1 MNTSERIHTINK
13 GVELLLSNNQ
23 DIISLVSI
31 GSFSQNS
38 IDQFSDIDLYL
49 FTNNP
54 KKYLDKEN
62 HSWINP
68 LGKIISRR
76 VFKDLQE
83 GVDKNKVI
91 LEDGLMYDLTII
103 DIKKIKLISYYL
115 KLKNIGLK
123 LLLPGFLQKS
133 VEGSILKFY
142 DTIKRGYKIHVD
154 KINLKEI
161 LERTITFSETITLD
175 KKLDKKIFFQH
186 YNFFWQSCYTASI
199 KLIRKDF
206 YFTIL
211 TYDNYIKK
219 ELVRMI
225 EWEAALNKKSTD
237 VFYNGL
243 KIYDWSG
250 EEIYH
255 DLYGTLLSD
264 NINNMQNSL
273 IKTAELYQKFSTIV
287 ANEYN
292 FSLNKEFENFVID
305 FIKNVA
311 IPEVLNN
318 KEILSENT

>member
-1 MNTSERIHTINK
+1 MNASERIHTINK
-13 GVELLLSNNQ
+13 GIELLLSTNL

-54 KKYLDKEN
+54 KKYLDNEN
-62 HSWINP
+62 YSWINP

-76 VFKDLQE
+76 VFKDFHE

-123 LLLPGFLQKS
+123 WLLPRFLQNS
-133 VEGSILKFY
+133 VEGNILKFY
-142 DTIKRGYKIHVD
+142 ETIKRGYKIHVD
-154 KINLKEI
+154 KINLKNI
-161 LERTITFSETITLD
+161 LERTITFSDTITLD
-175 KKLDKKIFFQH
+175 KKLDKKIFLQH
-186 YNFFWQSCYTASI
+186 YNFFWQSCYTASV

-211 TYDNYIKK
+211 TYDHYIKK
-219 ELVRMI
+219 ELIRMI
-225 EWEAALNKKSTD
+225 EWDASLKKRSTD
-237 VFYNGL
+237 VFYDSL

-250 EEIYH
+250 EETCD
-255 DLYGTLLSD
+255 DLYRTLLSD
-264 NINNMQNSL
+264 NIYNMQNSL
-273 IKTAELYQKFSTIV
+273 IKTAELYQKFSTSV
-287 ANEYN
+287 SKEYK

-311 IPEVLNN
+311 IPENEKKQQSSSCPN
-318 KEILSENT
+318 

>member
-1 MNTSERIHTINK
+1 MDTLERIDKINE
-13 GVELLLSNNQ
+13 GVKLLLSNNQ
-23 DIISLVSI
+23 DIVSLISI

-38 IDQFSDIDLYL
+38 IDQFSDIDLYI

-54 KKYLDKEN
+54 KKYLDNEN

-68 LGKIISRR
+68 LGKIISIR
-76 VFKDLQE
+76 VFKDFQE
-83 GVDKNKVI
+83 GVDKNKIV

-115 KLKNIGLK
+115 KLKNVGL
-123 LLLPGFLQKS
+123 LWLLPKFLQNS
-133 VEGSILKFY
+133 IEGNILKFY
-142 DTIKRGYKIHVD
+142 ETIKRGYKIHVD
-154 KINLKEI
+154 KINLKNI
-161 LERTITFSETITLD
+161 LERTIGFSNTITLD

-186 YNFFWQSCYTASI
+186 YNFFWQSCYTASV

-211 TYDNYIKK
+211 TYDHNMKK
-219 ELVRMI
+219 ELIRMI
-225 EWEAALNKKSTD
+225 EWDATLKKKSTD
-237 VFYNGL
+237 VFYNSL

-250 EEIYH
+250 EETCD

-264 NINNMQNSL
+264 NIYNMQNSL

-287 ANEYN
+287 AKEYK

-311 IPEVLNN
+311 IPENEKQESPSCRN
-318 KEILSENT
+318 

>member
-1 MNTSERIHTINK
+1 MNASERIDTINK
-13 GVELLLSNNQ
+13 GIELLLSVNE

-54 KKYLDKEN
+54 KKYLDNEN
-62 HSWINP
+62 CSWINP

-76 VFKDLQE
+76 VFKDFQE

-103 DIKKIKLISYYL
+103 HIKKIMLISYYL
-115 KLKNIGLK
+115 KLNNIGLK
-123 LLLPGFLQKS
+123 VMLPRFLQKGI
-133 VEGSILKFY
+133 ERSIVKFY
-142 DTIKRGYKIHVD
+142 ETIKRGYKIHID
-154 KINLKEI
+154 KINLKNI
-161 LERTITFSETITLD
+161 LERTITFSETIILD
-175 KKLDKKIFFQH
+175 KKLDQNTFFQH
-186 YNFFWQSCYTASI
+186 YIFFWQSCYTASI
-199 KLIRKDF
+199 KLVRKDF

-219 ELVRMI
+219 ELIRMI
-225 EWEAALNKKSTD
+225 EWEAMLNKKSID

-243 KIYDWSG
+243 KIYDWRG

-264 NINNMQNSL
+264 NINNMQKSL
-273 IKTAELYQKFSTIV
+273 IKTAELYQQFSTIV
-287 ANEYN
+287 AKEYK
-292 FSLNKEFENFVID
+292 FSLNKEFESFVID

-311 IPEVLNN
+311 IPENEKQQSSSCPN
-318 KEILSENT
+318 

>member
-1 MNTSERIHTINK
+1 MDKLERIDKINK
-13 GVELLLSNNQ
+13 GIQLLLSNNQ
-23 DIISLVSI
+23 DIISLISI

-54 KKYLDKEN
+54 KKYLDN
-62 HSWINP
+62 TNRSWIDP
-68 LGKIISRR
+68 LGKILSIRI
-76 VFKDLQE
+76 FKDLQE
-83 GVDKNKVI
+83 GVDKNKVV
-91 LEDGLMYDLTII
+91 LENGLMYDLTII

-115 KLKNIGLK
+115 KLKDIGLVW
-123 LLLPGFLQKS
+123 LLPKFLKKGI
-133 VEGSILKFY
+133 EKSILKFY
-142 DTIKRGYKIHVD
+142 ETIKRGYKVHVD
-154 KINLKEI
+154 KINLKDI
-161 LERTITFSETITLD
+161 LERTITFSRMISP
-175 KKLDKKIFFQH
+175 DKKIDEKLFFRH

-219 ELVRMI
+219 ELIRMI
-225 EWEAALNKKSTD
+225 EWEAMLREKSTD
-237 VFYNGL
+237 VFYCSL
-243 KIYDWSG
+243 KIYDWSR
-250 EEIYH
+250 EETCD

-264 NINNMQNSL
+264 NIENMQKSL
-273 IKTAELYQKFSTIV
+273 IKTAELYQKFSTLV

-311 IPEVLNN
+311 IPEALNN
-318 KEILSENT
+318 KEILSENI

>member
-1 MNTSERIHTINK
+1 MNTSERVHTINK
-13 GVELLLSNNQ
+13 GIELLLSVNQ

-31 GSFSQNS
+31 GSFSQDS

-54 KKYLDKEN
+54 IKYLDNEN

-76 VFKDLQE
+76 VYKDFKE

-91 LEDGLMYDLTII
+91 LKDGLMYDLTII
-103 DIKKIKLISYYL
+103 DIKKIKLIRYYL
-115 KLKNIGLK
+115 KLNDIGLK
-123 LLLPGFLQKS
+123 WLLPKFLQNS
-133 VEGSILKFY
+133 AEGNILKFY
-142 DTIKRGYKIHVD
+142 ETIKRGYKIHVD
-154 KINLKEI
+154 KINLKSI
-161 LERTITFSETITLD
+161 LERNIAFSDSISLD

-199 KLIRKDF
+199 KLIRRDF

-211 TYDNYIKK
+211 TYDHYMKK
-219 ELVRMI
+219 ELIRMI
-225 EWEAALNKKSTD
+225 EWDAALKKKSTD
-237 VFYNGL
+237 VFYDSL

-250 EEIYH
+250 EETYE
-255 DLYGTLLSD
+255 DLNGTLLSGT
-264 NINNMQNSL
+264 IYNMQNSL
-273 IKTAELYQKFSTIV
+273 IKTTELYQKFSSSV
-287 ANEYN
+287 SKEYK

-311 IPEVLNN
+311 IPEYE
-318 KEILSENT
+318 KQ